1 MAEAMP
7 LRLTLV
13 GRSYC
18 SLCDKMRTAL
28 LDYAN
33 ANGIRLKLAEIDL
46 DDLPAFEDEFGI
58 RVPIL
63 MLGDFP
69 TGEEICH
76 YHFDVAAFMSCCLSH
91 NVLHSPTYGIYS

>member
-1 MAEAMP
+1 MNDVIP

-18 SLCDKMRTAL
+18 SLCDKMRAEL
-28 LDYAN
+28 LVSIHAKSTV
-33 ANGIRLKLAEIDL
+33 IKLTEIDL
-46 DDLPAFEDEFGI
+46 DDFPEWEDKFGI

-63 MLGDFP
+63 MSGDFP

-76 YHFDVAAFMSCCLSH
+76 YHFDEAAF
-91 NVLHSPTYGIYS
+91 VLHSMSHNGLQCPT

>member
-1 MAEAMP
+1 M

-18 SLCDKMRTAL
+18 SLCDNMRAAL
-28 LDYAN
+28 LAHVN
-33 ANGIRLKLAEIDL
+33 AHGITIKLAEIDL
-46 DDLPAFEDEFGI
+46 DNLPAFEDEYGI

-76 YHFDVAAFMSCCLSH
+76 YHFDEAAFMLRH
-91 NVLHSPTYGIYS
+91 ILHSPT